1 MTKKEFIENLRKT
14 KEEQIKRFEEN
25 LSSDRWVIYNIRYGD
40 KSDAW
45 KEMIILDK
53 EFYELAD
60 YIENPSEL
68 FKSIMIEKGQGQYI
82 INYLSEEEKKQLLLS
97 SAKAA
102 EFKLLENPS
111 DELINIALRKDYKN
125 FKYIVNP
132 TQEQKLYGLSLSG
145 KVIRYIKEPTEK
157 EQLEAIENSEKGE
170 TIKYIENPTKQVVER
185 ALERDI
191 ENILYISEL
200 YFEG

>member
-1 MTKKEFIENLRKT
+1 M
-14 KEEQIKRFEEN
+14 
-25 LSSDRWVIYNIRYGD
+25 G

-82 INYLSEEEKKQLLLS
+82 INYLSEEEKEQLLLS

-111 DELINIALRKDYKN
+111 DKLINIALRKDYKN

-145 KVIRYIKEPTEK
+145 TVIRYIKEPTEK

-200 YFEG
+200 YFEE